1 MNQAALPRLIYYFHG
16 CHCGFS
22 GWSVTVKTDCGMSPV
37 IYMITGPIG
46 EQAYEESLYIAS
58 LLTGEMS

>member
-1 MNQAALPRLIYYFHG
+1 MKIETFYIARHKENKCFLMWDRYDGL
-16 CHCGFS
+16 
-22 GWSVTVKTDCGMSPV
+22 TTDCGMSPV